1 MSLVNNYSEQ
11 SYTHNT
17 SISIKSSTVL
27 KISFVG
33 LLSLFLSVLFVFK
46 VIAVLISVKT
56 HPIFPF
62 DYFDNCFVAGDS
74 CPNENVT
81 FWMYTR

>member
-1 MSLVNNYSEQ
+1 MSLVNNYPKQ
-11 SYTHNT
+11 SYTHDTNK
-17 SISIKSSTVL
+17 SIKSLTVL
-27 KISFVG
+27 KILFVG
-33 LLSLFLSVLFVFK
+33 LISLFLSVLFVYK
-46 VIAVLISVKT
+46 IIAVLISVKT